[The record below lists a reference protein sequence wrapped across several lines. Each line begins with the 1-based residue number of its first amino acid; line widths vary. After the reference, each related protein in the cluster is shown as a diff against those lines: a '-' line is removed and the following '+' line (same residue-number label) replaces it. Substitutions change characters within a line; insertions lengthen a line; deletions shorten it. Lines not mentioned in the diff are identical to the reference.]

1 MAEGGLELRPVE
13 ASVVLCLAAQAALE
27 ALPSMP
33 GTFVG
38 RVATNEWIFVAPPK
52 LEVEILEK
60 VRGHLRSSDADALV
74 LSNTNAWTMW
84 CLAGGR
90 ADDAFA
96 RLSAVALPS
105 ERPGFVQG
113 AIASVGSKVVALPD
127 RICMMVSS
135 NLGHHV
141 RDRVLELC
149 HDLEPELEAPWKFE
163 LGEVGA

>member
-1 MAEGGLELRPVE
+1 MAERGLALRPVE
-13 ASVVLCLAAQAALE
+13 ASVMLCLATQAALE
-27 ALPSMP
+27 ALPSLP

-38 RVATNEWIFVAPPK
+38 RVATDERILVAPPK

-60 VRGHLRSSDADALV
+60 VRGHLRSSDADALA
-74 LSNTNAWTMW
+74 LSHTDAWTMW
-84 CLAGGR
+84 CLTGEH

-96 RLSAVALPS
+96 RLSDVPLPS

-135 NLGHHV
+135 SLGHHL
-141 RDRVLELC
+141 RDRVAELC
-149 HDLEPELEAPWKFE
+149 HDLQPELESPWKFE
-163 LGEVGA
+163 VGA

>member
-1 MAEGGLELRPVE
+1 MAEHRLELRPVE

-27 ALPSMP
+27 ALPSVP

-38 RVATNEWIFVAPPK
+38 RVATDERILVAPPK
-52 LEVEILEK
+52 LEEEILEK
-60 VRGHLRSSDADALV
+60 VRGHLRSSDADALA
-74 LSNTNAWTMW
+74 LSHTDAWTMW
-84 CLAGGR
+84 CLAGPR
-90 ADDAFA
+90 ADEAFA
-96 RLSAVALPS
+96 RLSDVALPS

-141 RDRVLELC
+141 RDRVLQLC
-149 HDLEPELEAPWKFE
+149 HDLEPELEAPWTFVV
-163 LGEVGA
+163 GEVGA

>member
-1 MAEGGLELRPVE
+1 MGEGGLALCPVE

-27 ALPSMP
+27 ALPSVP
-33 GTFVG
+33 GSFVG
-38 RVATNEWIFVAPPK
+38 RVATDEWILVAPPK

-60 VRGHLRSSDADALV
+60 VRGHLRSSDADALA
-74 LSNTNAWTMW
+74 LAHTDAWTMW

-96 RLSAVALPS
+96 RLSDMALPS

-113 AIASVGSKVVALPD
+113 AIASVGSKVVALTD
-127 RICMMVSS
+127 RVCMMVSS
-135 NLGHHV
+135 NLGHHL

-149 HDLEPELEAPWKFE
+149 HDLEPEIEAPWRF
-163 LGEVGA
+163 EVGA

>member
-1 MAEGGLELRPVE
+1 MGEHRLELRPVE

-27 ALPSMP
+27 ALPSVP

-38 RVATNEWIFVAPPK
+38 HVATDEWILVAPPK

-60 VRGHLRSSDADALV
+60 VRGHLLSSDADALV
-74 LSNTNAWTMW
+74 MSHTDAWTMW
-84 CLAGGR
+84 CLTGER

-96 RLSAVALPS
+96 RLSTVALPS

-113 AIASVGSKVVALPD
+113 AIASVGAKVVALPD

-135 NLGHHV
+135 NLGHHL
-141 RDRVLELC
+141 RDRALQLC
-149 HDLEPELEAPWKFE
+149 HDLQPEIEAPWKFE
-163 LGEVGA
+163 VGA